1 MSEIFDESQIF
12 SYLDGNLSPDER
24 KRFEKLLQ
32 SSPEFR
38 AKFQEL
44 SHLYRLSENYKKQK
58 NIDVSAAWD
67 TLSRKIALLTF
78 KEKAWNFARTAAA
91 ILLPLFLLYQYVLL
105 PSVNR
110 NMPEQTITLASMPGV
125 ITKAVLP
132 DGSEVWLNSQSELTY
147 PRQFKGKERTV
158 MLEGE
163 AYFNVVSDKKRR
175 FNVVAP
181 HQMIVSAYGTEFNVN
196 AYEDNARHK
205 VTLVNGHVEVA
216 VGDLSEKEDLLP
228 GEQAL
233 YAPETKEIVTEKA
246 DTYVETAWKEGKLV
260 FRREKFENLIEK
272 LSRKFGVTIVLED
285 EKLKDY
291 EYTATFTDESLEEI
305 LELLKMSA
313 PITYAISKQQQVDN
327 TTFTER
333 IITIRSRK

>member
-32 SSPEFR
+32 SSPEYL
-38 AKFQEL
+38 AKFQEM

-132 DGSEVWLNSQSELTY
+132 DGSEVWLNSRSELTY
-147 PRQFKGKERTV
+147 PQRFKGKERTV
-158 MLEGE
+158 MLKGE
-163 AYFNVVSDKKRR
+163 A
-175 FNVVAP
+175 
-181 HQMIVSAYGTEFNVN
+181 
-196 AYEDNARHK
+196 
-205 VTLVNGHVEVA
+205 
-216 VGDLSEKEDLLP
+216 
-228 GEQAL
+228 
-233 YAPETKEIVTEKA
+233 
-246 DTYVETAWKEGKLV
+246 
-260 FRREKFENLIEK
+260 
-272 LSRKFGVTIVLED
+272 
-285 EKLKDY
+285 
-291 EYTATFTDESLEEI
+291 
-305 LELLKMSA
+305 
-313 PITYAISKQQQVDN
+313 
-327 TTFTER
+327 
-333 IITIRSRK
+333 

>member
-24 KRFEKLLQ
+24 KRFEELLQ

-38 AKFQEL
+38 AKFQEI
-44 SHLYRLSENYKKQK
+44 SHLYRLSENYRKQK
-58 NIDVSAAWD
+58 SIDVSAAWD
-67 TLSRKIALLTF
+67 TLSRKIAFLTF
-78 KEKAWNFARTAAA
+78 REKVWNFTRTAAA

-196 AYEDNARHK
+196 TYEDNARHK

-233 YAPETKEIVTEKA
+233 YTLETKTIITAKA
-246 DTYVETAWKEGKLV
+246 DTYVETAWKDGKLV
-260 FRREKFENLIEK
+260 FRREKFENLTEK
-272 LSRKFGVTIVLED
+272 LTRKFGVTIVLED
-285 EKLKDY
+285 EKLRDY

-305 LELLKMSA
+305 LELLKMST
-313 PITYAISKQQQVDN
+313 PITYTITKQQQLDN
-327 TTFTER
+327 DTFTKR
-333 IITIRSRK
+333 VITIRSRK

>member
-24 KRFEKLLQ
+24 KRVEELLQ

-38 AKFQEL
+38 VKFQEI
-44 SHLYRLSENYKKQK
+44 SHLYCLSENYRKQK
-58 NIDVSAAWD
+58 SIDVSAAWD
-67 TLSRKIALLTF
+67 TLSRKIAFLTF
-78 KEKAWNFARTAAA
+78 REKVWNFTRTAAA
-91 ILLPLFLLYQYVLL
+91 ILLPLFLLYQYVVE
-105 PSVNR
+105 PAVKR

-163 AYFNVVSDKKRR
+163 AYFNVVSDKKHR
-175 FNVVAP
+175 FNVVTP
-181 HQMIVSAYGTEFNVN
+181 HRMTVSAYGTEFNVN
-196 AYEDNARHK
+196 AYKDNSRYK
-205 VTLVNGHVEVA
+205 VTLVRGHVEVA
-216 VGDLSEKEDLLP
+216 AADSPERKDLEQ

-233 YAPETKEIVTEKA
+233 FMPETKTITTAKA
-246 DTYVETAWKEGKLV
+246 DTYVETAWKDGKLV
-260 FRREKFENLIEK
+260 FRREKFENLTEK
-272 LSRKFGVTIVLED
+272 LTRKFGVTIVLED

-313 PITYAISKQQQVDN
+313 PITYTITKQQQLDN
-327 TTFTER
+327 DTFTKR
-333 IITIRSRK
+333 VITIRSRK

>member
-38 AKFQEL
+38 AKFQEM

-78 KEKAWNFARTAAA
+78 KEKAWNFTRTAAA

-147 PRQFKGKERTV
+147 PLRFKGKERIV
-158 MLEGE
+158 RLKGE
-163 AYFNVVSDKKRR
+163 AYFNVVSDKKHR
-175 FNVVAP
+175 FNVLTP
-181 HQMIVSAYGTEFNVN
+181 HQMTVSAYGTEFNVD

-205 VTLVNGHVEVA
+205 VTLVRGNVEVA
-216 VGDLSEKEDLLP
+216 AEGLAEKKDLKQ

-233 YAPETKEIVTEKA
+233 FTPATKEITTAKA
-246 DTYVETAWKEGKLV
+246 DTYVETAWRDGKLV
-260 FRREKFENLIEK
+260 FRREKFENLTEK
-272 LSRKFGVTIVLED
+272 LSRKFGVTIVLQD

-305 LELLKMSA
+305 LELLKRSA
-313 PITYAISKQQQVDN
+313 PITYTVYKPEQLSDH
-327 TTFTER
+327 TFSR
-333 IITIRSRK
+333 RVITIKSRN

>member
-12 SYLDGNLSPDER
+12 SYLDGNLSSDER

-38 AKFQEL
+38 AKFQEM
-44 SHLYRLSENYKKQK
+44 SHLYCLSENYRKQK
-58 NIDVSAAWD
+58 SIDVSAAWN
-67 TLSRKIALLTF
+67 TLSRKIAFLTF
-78 KEKAWNFARTAAA
+78 REKVWNFTRTAAA

-125 ITKAVLP
+125 ITKVVLP
-132 DGSEVWLNSQSELTY
+132 DGSEVWLNSRSELTY

-228 GEQAL
+228 GEQAFYTL
-233 YAPETKEIVTEKA
+233 GTKEIVTEKA

-291 EYTATFTDESLEEI
+291 EYTATFTDESLGEI

-327 TTFTER
+327 ATFTER

>member
-12 SYLDGNLSPDER
+12 SYLDGNLSSDER

-38 AKFQEL
+38 AKFQEM
-44 SHLYRLSENYKKQK
+44 SHLYCLSENYKKQK
-58 NIDVSAAWD
+58 SIDVSAAWN
-67 TLSRKIALLTF
+67 TLSRKIAFLTF
-78 KEKAWNFARTAAA
+78 REKAWNFARTAAA

-132 DGSEVWLNSQSELTY
+132 DGSEVWLNSRSELTY

-228 GEQAL
+228 GEQAFYTL
-233 YAPETKEIVTEKA
+233 GTKEIVTEKA

-327 TTFTER
+327 ATFTER